1 MEYQVMINLLD
12 NTPNQQ
18 SKFGTKNWVEIND
31 DARVEIIVPLKYLN
45 NFWRSFKMPQ
55 INYEINL
62 ILIWSEIVL
71 YNLILLQIKKIAI
84 TKLQNFMFQL

>member
-45 NFWRSFKMPQ
+45 NFWRSFEMPQ

-62 ILIWSEIVL
+62 ILIWSENCVV
-71 YNLILLQIKKIAI
+71 
-84 TKLQNFMFQL
+84 

>member
-18 SKFGTKNWVEIND
+18 SKFGTKNWAEIND

-45 NFWRSFKMPQ
+45 NFWRSFEMPQ

-62 ILIWSEIVL
+62 ILIWSENCVV
-71 YNLILLQIKKIAI
+71 
-84 TKLQNFMFQL
+84 